1 MCDIPVV
8 SSTPHHE
15 MTPPDWFTT
24 ASQLLDRLLDA
35 VAPRRCAGCGERSP
49 HALCEVCVEVAEA
62 LPMPP
67 PRPAAYGR
75 CHAALPLAPPARGAI
90 HAAKYR
96 GCRGAIRILAVVA
109 AERLAPRLLG
119 AGPPEAVIAVPLSRR
134 RRRAR
139 GYNQAEVAATAVCA
153 ACRLPA
159 PRRGL
164 RRLRETPPQVG
175 LGAEARHRNLDAAFR
190 WEGPPLRG
198 GTVWLVDDVVTTGAT
213 LAAAAAALQQA
224 GAGRIEAVAVA
235 AAERRGI

>member
-1 MCDIPVV
+1 MGLLLPAA
-8 SSTPHHE
+8 
-15 MTPPDWFTT
+15 
-24 ASQLLDRLLDA
+24 ASDLLARLLDA

-62 LPMPP
+62 MPLPP
-67 PRPAAYGR
+67 PRPVPYGC

-96 GCRGAIRILAVVA
+96 GCRGALHILAAVA

-119 AGPPEAVIAVPLSRR
+119 AGPPEAVVAVPLSRR
-134 RRRAR
+134 RQRAR
-139 GYNQAEVAATAVCA
+139 GYNQAEVAATAICA
-153 ACRLPA
+153 ACRLPP

-164 RRLRETPPQVG
+164 RRVRETPPQVG
-175 LGAEARHRNLDAAFR
+175 LDAAARHRNLEAAFR
-190 WEGPPLRG
+190 WEGAPLRG

-224 GAGRIEAVAVA
+224 GAERIEAVAVA
-235 AAERRGI
+235 AADRRGV